1 MCIRDSFED
10 IEQLGISGWLK
21 IRDNINLIR
30 NALIIGEE
38 LLWLDFETAG
48 ASEAGL
54 SNWAVRGYP
63 MYIHKIEEIVSPES
77 NTGQTTQSYL
87 EYRLHFCSTEMITN
101 DRMRLSKTFQG
112 TIGSNKKAG
121 GDDGIVGDI
130 MKKDMKISK
139 PVYCAKTIGRKKSDS
154 SAGKQSLRETILN
167 HTSSRS

>member
-1 MCIRDSFED
+1 MAIDIVEGLKAIAETRSADGNSPPPGSFNLKECTIQHGDDKLYDISRLVMEIHFFED

-77 NTGQTTQSYL
+77 NTGQTTQSHL

-101 DRMRLSKTFQG
+101 DRKHQSTNESLL
-112 TIGSNKKAG
+112 
-121 GDDGIVGDI
+121 
-130 MKKDMKISK
+130 KDS
-139 PVYCAKTIGRKKSDS
+139 
-154 SAGKQSLRETILN
+154 
-167 HTSSRS
+167 